1 MRGGEQRPSD
11 EIRLLKIGRASSN
24 AHRIEKAILRKENR
38 VLNETEKSSQKK
50 VKFLSQEAKSS
61 PVTLLT
67 I

>member
-1 MRGGEQRPSD
+1 MRGGEQGPSD
-11 EIRLLKIGRASSN
+11 EVRLLKIGRPSLL
-24 AHRIEKAILRKENR
+24 HTELRRAILRKENR